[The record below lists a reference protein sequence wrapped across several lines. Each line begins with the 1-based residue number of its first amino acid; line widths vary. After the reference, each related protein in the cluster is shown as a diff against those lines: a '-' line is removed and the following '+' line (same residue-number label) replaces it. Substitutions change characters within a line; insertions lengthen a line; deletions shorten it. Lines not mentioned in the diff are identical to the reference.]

1 MKGNAMSLIRET
13 LVPGILVVFG
23 VIYYFSVQGLPEQS
37 TVFPFFLM
45 IVMPL
50 LIVMIF
56 VQEYR
61 ERSAQ
66 ESDADDPKNA
76 VKKAPTDF
84 KAPTVVF
91 AGSIGYLLLFS
102 LAGFFVASF
111 SYIFFIM
118 VYFGTKP
125 VRSAITSALFTT
137 ALYVVFAKIFLVDL

>member
-1 MKGNAMSLIRET
+1 MSWIREA

-23 VIYYFSVQGLPEQS
+23 VIYYLSVHDLPRQS

-61 ERSAQ
+61 ESPAAG
-66 ESDADDPKNA
+66 SDADDAENA
-76 VKKAPTDF
+76 VKKTPADF
-84 KAPTVVF
+84 KAPAVVF
-91 AGSIGYLLLFS
+91 AGSIGYMLLFS

-111 SYIFFIM
+111 SYVFFIM
-118 VYFGTKP
+118 VYFGINP
-125 VRSAITSALFTT
+125 VRSAITSGVFTA
-137 ALYVVFAKIFLVDL
+137 ALYVVFAKMFLVDL